1 MYRLAVT
8 LVVATLLSPLIAH
21 AETSTELPVI
31 DEALYS
37 CKPRVAAVEITFKPE
52 VELKEL
58 LAWVMG
64 FTCKR
69 FVLDPRI
76 VATGRKVTLIAPGT
90 QTPAQAYDMFITAL
104 STVGLTVV
112 PKGKLMQVVEAATS
126 KGASPP
132 LYKDKVPDASEQVVR
147 YVMRPQYAQ
156 PDVLR
161 QAVTLLKSDVGDV
174 QAAGAFLIVTDRATN
189 VRDMVAIAKLVDVP
203 GGTDGLYTIPVHH
216 ADAQKLADKLGAL
229 LELGTAKGAA
239 PRPDA
244 AVTPSKLQVDERT
257 NTLIVAGTAAAFQRV
272 AALVARLDIAL
283 DIEGA
288 TLHVYQ
294 LGSAIADEIAKTLN
308 DAIQAQQQTDNKT
321 GRSLSQLEGSVRIIS
336 DKATNKLIIMA
347 SGRDFLA
354 VREVIREL
362 DVPRR
367 QVYIEATIL
376 EVQTGN
382 GTDLGV
388 SSHTSYSTSS
398 GSVVVGGVQA
408 PNLKST
414 NLSTLTTASGLVG
427 GLIGSTLSG
436 SSALLGTSIPSYGV
450 LLQALAKT
458 SNANILST
466 MPILV
471 VDNEQAKY
479 KVGTNVPYKK
489 GVLPTSATANTTIST
504 NIEREPLVLELEIK
518 PHISTDNAVL
528 LEVKQSSKDK
538 AEDDAELGPTWTER
552 SVETR
557 ILVQDQQTVV
567 LGGLLQ
573 VRDSTSE
580 TKVPI
585 LGDIPLL
592 GHLFKYTSTE
602 HKKMNLLILLT
613 PYIIKDNL
621 DLERIRARKQREYD
635 EFAGSQRSFD
645 GMRYQPKV
653 DYTRKRGLVEEIN
666 RSVLDVE
673 ADTAARKALR
683 EPAAV
688 TPGLVE

>member
-1 MYRLAVT
+1 MNRLAVA
-8 LVVATLLSPLIAH
+8 LVVASLLTPLVAT
-21 AETSTELPVI
+21 AETSTEPPPP
-31 DEALYS
+31 DESLYS
-37 CKPRVAAVEITFKPE
+37 CKSRVTAVEITFKPE

-58 LAWVMG
+58 LTWVMG

-104 STVGLTVV
+104 ATVGLTVV

-126 KGASPP
+126 RGLSPP
-132 LYKDKVPDASEQVVR
+132 LYKDNVPEASEQVVR
-147 YVMRPQYAQ
+147 YIMRPQYTQ
-156 PDVLR
+156 PEVLR

-174 QAAGAFLIVTDRATN
+174 QAAGAFLLITDHATN
-189 VRDMVAIAKLVDVP
+189 VRDMVSIAKLVDVP

-216 ADAQKLADKLGAL
+216 ADAQKLADKLAAL
-229 LELGTAKGAA
+229 LDMTSAKPAK
-239 PRPDA
+239 PDT
-244 AVTPSKLQVDERT
+244 AVTPSKIQVDERT

-283 DIEGA
+283 DIEG
-288 TLHVYQ
+288 TSLHVYQ
-294 LGSAIADEIAKTLN
+294 LGSAVADEIAKTLN
-308 DAIQAQQQTDNKT
+308 DAIQAQQQQGEKKM
-321 GRSLSQLEGSVRIIS
+321 LSQLEGTVRIIS
-336 DKATNKLIIMA
+336 DKPTNKLIIMA

-376 EVQTGN
+376 EVQANN
-382 GTDLGV
+382 GTNLGV
-388 SSHTSYSTSS
+388 SSHTSYSTGS

-414 NLSTLTTASGLVG
+414 NLSTLTSASGLVG

-436 SSALLGTSIPSYGV
+436 SASLFGQSIPSYGV
-450 LLQALAKT
+450 LLQALAT
-458 SNANILST
+458 TNNANILST

-489 GVLPTSATANTTIST
+489 GVLPTSAAANTTIST

-528 LEVKQSSKDK
+528 LEVKQSSKDQ
-538 AEDDAELGPTWTER
+538 AGTDAELGPTWTER

-580 TKVPI
+580 SKVPV

-592 GHLFKYTSTE
+592 GRLFKYTTTE

-635 EFAGSQRSFD
+635 EFSQSQRSFD
-645 GMRYQPKV
+645 GMRFQPKI
-653 DYTRKRGLVEEIN
+653 DYSRKRGLVEEIN
-666 RSVLDVE
+666 RSVLEMEEDV
-673 ADTAARKALR
+673 AARKALR
-683 EPAAV
+683 EPPATV
-688 TPGLVE
+688 TPGPVQ